1 MLFFFN
7 DTAAT
12 ENYALTHSF
21 PTRRSADLHVV
32 ADAGIGDE
40 VGFDV
45 GACLGLIDAE
55 LPGEAERADAV
66 DDAETNGLERKSTRS
81 EIQSLM
87 RNSYAV
93 FYLKKK
99 QNIMNRKIACR
110 TRKAE
115 DSSKT
120 NTKT

>member
-21 PTRRSADLHVV
+21 PTRRSADLHVF

-66 DDAETNGLERKSTRS
+66 DDAETNGFGLAADHRVHAGDRHPEHLG
-81 EIQSLM
+81 EIG
-87 RNSYAV
+87 RAHV
-93 FYLKKK
+93 
-99 QNIMNRKIACR
+99 
-110 TRKAE
+110 
-115 DSSKT
+115 
-120 NTKT
+120 